1 MAGRGP
7 APKDSDKR
15 IRRNADP
22 IGTTTIAFVPGQQPE
37 LPEGGDWPQVT
48 IDWWKAW
55 RDSPLS
61 DQFTDVDWHFML
73 DTALLHKA
81 VWGEGELKWLAE
93 LRLREAKVGATA
105 EDRARLRIQF
115 ANAEDADAKADRRRG
130 KGNPWD
136 GESFVPTVI
145 GE

>member
-7 APKDSDKR
+7 APKDSK
-15 IRRNADP
+15 IRRNIDP
-22 IGTTTIAFVPGQQPE
+22 IGTTTIEFVPGKQPE
-37 LPEGGDWPQVT
+37 LPEGPEWPLVT
-48 IDWWKAW
+48 VDWWKSW
-55 RDSPLS
+55 QESPLS
-61 DQFTDVDWHFML
+61 DQFTAVDWHFML

-115 ANAEDADAKADRRRG
+115 ANADDADDKRDRKRNPRHNEERY
-130 KGNPWD
+130 KGLQVV
-136 GESFVPTVI
+136 GAE
-145 GE
+145 